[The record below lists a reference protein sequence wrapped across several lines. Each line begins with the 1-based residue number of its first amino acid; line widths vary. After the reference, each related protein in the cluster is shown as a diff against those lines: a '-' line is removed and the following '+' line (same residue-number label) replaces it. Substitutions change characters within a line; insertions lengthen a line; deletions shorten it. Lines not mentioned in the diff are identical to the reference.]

1 MMEMPEERGCLGV
14 VFDLLFGPSV
24 MVLLL
29 IVVLL

>member
-1 MMEMPEERGCLGV
+1 MDLPEEKGCLGL

>member
-1 MMEMPEERGCLGV
+1 MDLPEEKGCLGLALE
-14 VFDLLFGPSV
+14 LLFGPSI